1 MLKLKVIEKGIKLAE
16 KLYKKEWNT
25 EMSKTAYLELD
36 QVRYDLYDGEAVE
49 ISIRWGQQLHDG
61 NFSEDTVFLPSY
73 VKTAG
78 QIAWFVIGYV
88 IAKEF

>member
-16 KLYKKEWNT
+16 NLYKKEWNT
-25 EMSKTAYLELD
+25 EMAKTAYLELN
-36 QVRYDLYDGEAVE
+36 QVRYDYYDSASVE
-49 ISIRWGQQLHDG
+49 ISICWGQQLHDG

-78 QIAWFVIGYV
+78 QIAWFVIGF
-88 IAKEF
+88 ILAKEF